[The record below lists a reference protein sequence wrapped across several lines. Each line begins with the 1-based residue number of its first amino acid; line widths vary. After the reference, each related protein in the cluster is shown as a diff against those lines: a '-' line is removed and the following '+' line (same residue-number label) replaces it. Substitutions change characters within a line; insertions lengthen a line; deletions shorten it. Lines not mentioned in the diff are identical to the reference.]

1 MKGLNS
7 KFWNGES
14 LVPGAAYLFIA
25 LAITP
30 ALNILRHRH
39 IDTSLRLRTGGLIGV
54 CFVKLDVDLH
64 FNS

>member
-25 LAITP
+25 LAITS
-30 ALNILRHRH
+30 ALNIPDIL
-39 IDTSLRLRTGGLIGV
+39 LRLRTGGIIDV
-54 CFVKLDVDLH
+54 CCVKLDVDLH